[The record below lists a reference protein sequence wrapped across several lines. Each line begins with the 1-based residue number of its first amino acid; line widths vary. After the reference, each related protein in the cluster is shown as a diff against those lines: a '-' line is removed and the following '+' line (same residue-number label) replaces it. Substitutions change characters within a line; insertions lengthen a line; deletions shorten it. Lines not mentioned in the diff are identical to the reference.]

1 MTQHSLNAQWV
12 ANQGNI
18 LAFVLR
24 LWWAKSV
31 TENNIKVLHTSDWH
45 LGRNLYGRRRQAEFA
60 AFLDWLLVCM
70 SSQQVDVLVVAG
82 DIFDTSTPGTAAQE
96 LYYRFLA
103 QVGASGCRHVV
114 IVGGNHDSPSFLD
127 APSGL
132 LRALNVHVVGQALP
146 DPADQVLLLKN
157 ARGEAELIV
166 CAVPYLRDRDIR
178 QAEAGE
184 SISDKEQ
191 KLLDGIRSH
200 YAAIGQAATVLNAE
214 LAQPVPVIGTG
225 HLFAAGGQTIDG
237 DGVRELYVG
246 SLAHVH
252 AGVFPASF
260 DYVALGHL
268 HVPQIVGGQAH
279 IRYSG
284 SPLPMGFG
292 EAKQQKS
299 LCLVQFVV
307 NEQGGFVPSVELL
320 EIPVFQRLE
329 RISGDLA
336 EIGARLQA
344 LRAEGESVWLEVL
357 YTGVEIVSDL
367 REQLMELVE
376 GSALEILR
384 IRNQRVTA
392 QVLEQQEQAETLDD
406 LTEQDVFARCLD
418 AHQVPEEQRT
428 ELLHSYQQV
437 LDAIHDTDGM
447 AERESAQ

>member
-1 MTQHSLNAQWV
+1 MT
-12 ANQGNI
+12 G
-18 LAFVLR
+18 
-24 LWWAKSV
+24 
-31 TENNIKVLHTSDWH
+31 NNIKVLHTSDWH

-70 SSQQVDVLVVAG
+70 ASQQVDVLVVAG

-103 QVGASGCRHVV
+103 QVAASACRHVV

-132 LRALNVHVVGQALP
+132 LRALDVHVVGQALA
-146 DPADQVLLLKN
+146 DPAEQVLLLN
-157 ARGEAELIV
+157 SASGEPELIV

-178 QAEAGE
+178 QVEAGE
-184 SISDKEQ
+184 SIRDKEQ
-191 KLLDGIRSH
+191 KLLDGIRGH
-200 YAAIGQAATVLNAE
+200 YAAIGEAASALNAG

-268 HVPQIVGGQAH
+268 HVPQKVGGQEH

-292 EAKQQKS
+292 EARQQKS
-299 LCLVQFVV
+299 LCLVQFSV
-307 NEQGGFVPSVELL
+307 NEQGAFVPEIELL
-320 EIPVFQRLE
+320 DIPVFQRLE
-329 RISGDLA
+329 HVSGDLA
-336 EIGARLQA
+336 EIGARLQV
-344 LRAEGESVWLEVL
+344 LRAENESVWLEVL
-357 YTGVEIVSDL
+357 YSGAEIVSDL
-367 REQLMELVE
+367 REQLAELVD

-392 QVLEQQEQAETLDD
+392 QVLEQHEQAETLDD
-406 LTEQDVFARCLD
+406 LTELDVFTRCLD
-418 AHQVPEEQRT
+418 AHQIADEQRE
-428 ELLHSYQQV
+428 ELLHSYHQV
-437 LDAIHDTDGM
+437 LDDLHGEDGM
-447 AERESAQ
+447 AESGDQLL

>member
-1 MTQHSLNAQWV
+1 MT
-12 ANQGNI
+12 G
-18 LAFVLR
+18 
-24 LWWAKSV
+24 
-31 TENNIKVLHTSDWH
+31 NNIKVLHTSDWH

-60 AFLDWLLVCM
+60 AFLDWLLACM
-70 SSQQVDVLVVAG
+70 ASQQVDVLVVAG

-103 QVGASGCRHVV
+103 QVAASACRHVV

-132 LRALNVHVVGQALP
+132 LRALNVYVVGQALA
-146 DPADQVLLLKN
+146 DPAEQVLLLN
-157 ARGEAELIV
+157 SASGEPELIV

-178 QAEAGE
+178 QVEAGE

-191 KLLDGIRSH
+191 KLLDGIRGH
-200 YAAIGQAATVLNAE
+200 YAAIGEAASALNAG

-268 HVPQIVGGQAH
+268 HVPQKVGGQEH

-292 EAKQQKS
+292 EARQQKS
-299 LCLVQFVV
+299 LCLVQFSV
-307 NEQGGFVPSVELL
+307 NEQGAFVPEIELL
-320 EIPVFQRLE
+320 DIPVFQRLE
-329 RISGDLA
+329 HVSGDLA

-344 LRAEGESVWLEVL
+344 LRTENESVWLEVL
-357 YTGVEIVSDL
+357 YSGTDIVSDL
-367 REQLMELVE
+367 REQLAELVD

-392 QVLEQQEQAETLDD
+392 QVLEQHEQAETLDD
-406 LTEQDVFARCLD
+406 MTELDVFTRCLD
-418 AHQVPEEQRT
+418 AHQIADEQRE
-428 ELLHSYQQV
+428 ELLHSYHQV
-437 LDAIHDTDGM
+437 LDDLHGEDGM
-447 AERESAQ
+447 AESGDQLL